1 MKKKITILG
10 STGSIGLTTLNIIS
24 KKKNQF
30 KVNLLAAKN
39 NYKKICKQ
47 INKYNPIFFVIANPA
62 IFQKVK
68 KKFKNKKTKILDD
81 YKKIKIKDKSDV
93 TISAIPGTEGL
104 LPTLSIIKS
113 TKKLLLANK
122 ESVICGWD

>member
-39 NYKKICKQ
+39 NYKEICKQ

-68 KKFKNKKTKILDD
+68 KNL
-81 YKKIKIKDKSDV
+81 KIKKQKF
-93 TISAIPGTEGL
+93 
-104 LPTLSIIKS
+104 
-113 TKKLLLANK
+113 
-122 ESVICGWD
+122 